1 MALVWS
7 WAFGQET
14 TSQYQAEMDWKTF
27 ASAGSVSF
35 QSASDKVYSYIG
47 SPTRYSHQ
55 IATSGSG
62 FASVPAVAV
71 APLVTS
77 LEGWVAMPVKR
88 YGASALGSTS
98 PIIAVTGY
106 FSPSGTSNIRIQ
118 PVNSTGTVTLYVD
131 NVFKSTSAVYDWS
144 SWHYVAL
151 RWDMGSTTP
160 GTWQGEM
167 YIDGTLEGS
176 GNDARADAVV
186 DIDVIYGSPGSS
198 ANPWLV
204 GQIILYDAIADSGE
218 TPLFVTRV
226 EPTADGT
233 NVGTWTPSTGSDDFA
248 VVDSPFDTATFTEE
262 TSPTSGDKLEVLT
275 SGAGG
280 TDDLTTQL
288 GITPTSV
295 AGVTAH
301 VYGVG
306 QTITARAVV
315 RDGPAAA
322 SSDAATGDTATVD
335 VSTPTYATATATT
348 KSGAVAWTGSDAP
361 ALVYDVVTA

>member
-1 MALVWS
+1 LIS
-7 WAFGQET
+7 LSGFF
-14 TSQYQAEMDWKTF
+14 S
-27 ASAGSVSF
+27 
-35 QSASDKVYSYIG
+35 
-47 SPTRYSHQ
+47 
-55 IATSGSG
+55 SGSN
-62 FASVPAVAV
+62 S
-71 APLVTS
+71 
-77 LEGWVAMPVKR
+77 
-88 YGASALGSTS
+88 
-98 PIIAVTGY
+98 
-106 FSPSGTSNIRIQ
+106 IRIQ
-118 PVNSTGTVTLYVD
+118 SIGGTGTVALYV
-131 NVFKSTSAVYDWS
+131 NGVLKSTSAVYDWS

-176 GNDARADAVV
+176 GSDAQANTVV
-186 DIDVIYGSPGSS
+186 DLTVSYGAAGTNT
-198 ANPWLV
+198 NPWLV

-262 TSPTSGDKLEVLT
+262 ASPTSGDKLEVLT

-288 GITPTSV
+288 GISPGAV
-295 AGVTAH
+295 GAVTGH

-306 QTITARAVV
+306 QAITARAVV
-315 RDGPAAA
+315 RDGPTAA
-322 SSDAATGDTATVD
+322 SSDAATGDTAIVD
-335 VSTPTYATATATT
+335 TANPTYATATATT